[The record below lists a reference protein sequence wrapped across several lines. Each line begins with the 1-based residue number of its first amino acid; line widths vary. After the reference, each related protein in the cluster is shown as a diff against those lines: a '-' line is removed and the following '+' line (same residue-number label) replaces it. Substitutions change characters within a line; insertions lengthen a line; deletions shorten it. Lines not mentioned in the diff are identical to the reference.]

1 MCRSNDGASLLAAAP
16 WAVHRA
22 NFSSSSSSSSSG
34 SVPPATT
41 AIQQPLEQLIS
52 SSSAAADVA
61 ADAANAAASS
71 FAAAQPLEPL
81 AQLLNPFVLGSSI
94 WELGHS
100 MTGLPWWAS
109 IPATTLAMRFALL
122 PLTLKAKSAALNWV
136 LLQNSFQTANNL
148 LDQIK
153 QQQQQGS
160 AAGAGSD
167 KAQQAAKGLAQQQ
180 QQSSIEQLKRPSKL
194 KLVRSYYRYFRKQQ
208 KTTSMWWW
216 VTNAAVQVSLR
227 VFSEKQCC
235 GKPPAPA

>member
-1 MCRSNDGASLLAAAP
+1 
-16 WAVHRA
+16 
-22 NFSSSSSSSSSG
+22 
-34 SVPPATT
+34 
-41 AIQQPLEQLIS
+41 LIS
-52 SSSAAADVA
+52 SSSTAADVA
-61 ADAANAAASS
+61 TDAANAAAGS

-153 QQQQQGS
+153 QQQQQQQGS
-160 AAGAGSD
+160 ATGAGSD
-167 KAQQAAKGLAQQQ
+167 KAQQALKSVAKQQQQQ
-180 QQSSIEQLKRPSKL
+180 QQSPVEQLKRPSKL

-216 VTNAAVQVSLR
+216 LANAAVQVSVR
-227 VFSEKQCC
+227 THTNHQCC
-235 GKPPAPA
+235 CG